1 MEEFYFVIKEKFNG
15 RFEIDRPVHYN
26 EYTFLPIIIIKDN
39 LDNLRYKFQP
49 QSASTDYTNF
59 LLDELNKIV
68 VEKREGTIN
77 YILNK

>member
-59 LLDELNKIV
+59 LLNELNRIV
-68 VEKREGTIN
+68 VEKREETIN

>member
-1 MEEFYFVIKEKFNG
+1 MEEFYFAIKEKFNG

-26 EYTFLPIIIIKDN
+26 EYTFLPIINIKDN

-59 LLDELNKIV
+59 LLDELNRIV

>member
-59 LLDELNKIV
+59 LLDELNRIV
-68 VEKREGTIN
+68 VEKREETIN